1 MGMKHRI
8 PHVAALACALPFF
21 VVAVAMAVADSGPDG
36 GAAELREGAFRV
48 RFREC
53 PTCEMRMR
61 VSPEASIAFVNT
73 SRVGVADRPAVAA
86 RAFAVLRMADEARRA
101 LAAEGGA
108 DGEDAA
114 AKALANSARLCGEGE
129 ERSLAQ
135 KDPKATVRF
144 RGVAGA
150 GGKAMFLVLR
160 NAGDKPF
167 EFNIPF
173 AALGFKDRV
182 AVFDLVEMAE
192 LDLDADALTLSVPA
206 GGERR
211 FRLDALPVAEKGGA
225 KR

>member
-1 MGMKHRI
+1 MGLKHRI
-8 PHVAALACALPFF
+8 PHVAALTCALPFF
-21 VVAVAMAVADSGPDG
+21 VVAVAMAVADSGLDG

-48 RFREC
+48 RFRDC

-86 RAFAVLRMADEARRA
+86 RAFAVLRMADAARRA

>member
-1 MGMKHRI
+1 MPDLRD
-8 PHVAALACALPFF
+8 ADARLA
-21 VVAVAMAVADSGPDG
+21 G
-36 GAAELREGAFRV
+36 GV
-48 RFREC
+48 DRFRQHEQ
-53 PTCEMRMR
+53 
-61 VSPEASIAFVNT
+61 
-73 SRVGVADRPAVAA
+73 DRPAVAA
-86 RAFAVLRMADEARRA
+86 RAFAVLRMADAARRA

>member
-8 PHVAALACALPFF
+8 PHVAALACALPLL
-21 VVAVAMAVADSGPDG
+21 VVAIAMVVADSGLDG

-48 RFREC
+48 RFRDC

-73 SRVGVADRPAVAA
+73 SRVGAADRPAVAA
-86 RAFAVLRMADEARRA
+86 RAFAVLRMADAARRA

-108 DGEDAA
+108 DSEDMA
-114 AKALANSARLCGEGE
+114 AKALADAARLCGEGE

-150 GGKAMFLVLR
+150 GGKAAFLVLR
-160 NAGDKPF
+160 NDGDKPF
-167 EFNIPF
+167 EFSVPF
-173 AALGFKDRV
+173 AALGFKERV
-182 AVFDLVEMAE
+182 AAFDLVEMAE
-192 LDLDADALTLSVPA
+192 LDLDADALTLSVPV

>member
-8 PHVAALACALPFF
+8 PHVAALTCALPFF
-21 VVAVAMAVADSGPDG
+21 VLAVAMAVADSGPDG

-48 RFREC
+48 RFRDC

-73 SRVGVADRPAVAA
+73 SRVGAADRPAVAA
-86 RAFAVLRMADEARRA
+86 RAFAVLRMADAARRA

-150 GGKAMFLVLR
+150 GGKAMFLVLC

-173 AALGFKDRV
+173 AALGFKERV

>member
-1 MGMKHRI
+1 M
-8 PHVAALACALPFF
+8 
-21 VVAVAMAVADSGPDG
+21 
-36 GAAELREGAFRV
+36 
-48 RFREC
+48 
-53 PTCEMRMR
+53 
-61 VSPEASIAFVNT
+61 
-73 SRVGVADRPAVAA
+73 
-86 RAFAVLRMADEARRA
+86 
-101 LAAEGGA
+101 
-108 DGEDAA
+108 A
-114 AKALANSARLCGEGE
+114 AKALADAARLCGEGE

-150 GGKAMFLVLR
+150 GGKAVFLVLR
-160 NAGDKPF
+160 NDGDKSF

-173 AALGFKDRV
+173 AALGFKERV

>member
-8 PHVAALACALPFF
+8 PHVAALACALLCL
-21 VVAVAMAVADSGPDG
+21 VAAVAMAVADSGLDG

-48 RFREC
+48 RFRDC

-73 SRVGVADRPAVAA
+73 SRVGAADRSAVAA
-86 RAFAVLRMADEARRA
+86 RAFAVLRMADAARRA

-108 DGEDAA
+108 DGEDMA
-114 AKALANSARLCGEGE
+114 AKALADAARLCGEGE

-135 KDPKATVRF
+135 KDPKATVLF

-150 GGKAMFLVLR
+150 GDKAMFLVLR
-160 NAGDKPF
+160 NDCDKPF

-173 AALGFKDRV
+173 AALGFQERV
-182 AVFDLVEMAE
+182 AVFDLAEMAE

>member
-1 MGMKHRI
+1 MGLKHRI
-8 PHVAALACALPFF
+8 PHVAALTCALPFF
-21 VVAVAMAVADSGPDG
+21 VVAVAMAVADSGLDG

-48 RFREC
+48 RFRDC

-73 SRVGVADRPAVAA
+73 SRVGAADRPAVAA
-86 RAFAVLRMADEARRA
+86 RAFAVLRMADAARRA

-167 EFNIPF
+167 EFNISF

>member
-1 MGMKHRI
+1 MGLKHRI

-21 VVAVAMAVADSGPDG
+21 VVAVAMAVADSGLDG

-48 RFREC
+48 RFRDC

-86 RAFAVLRMADEARRA
+86 RAFAVLRMADAARRA

-167 EFNIPF
+167 EFNISF

>member
-1 MGMKHRI
+1 MGLKHRI
-8 PHVAALACALPFF
+8 PHVAALTCALVCFGA
-21 VVAVAMAVADSGPDG
+21 VVLLADDSGPDG

-86 RAFAVLRMADEARRA
+86 RAFAVLRMADAARRA
-101 LAAEGGA
+101 FAAEGGA

-167 EFNIPF
+167 EFNISF

-192 LDLDADALTLSVPA
+192 LDLDADALTLSVHA

>member
-8 PHVAALACALPFF
+8 PYVAALACALPFL
-21 VVAVAMAVADSGPDG
+21 VVAVAMAVADSGLDG

-48 RFREC
+48 RFRDC
-53 PTCEMRMR
+53 PPCEMRMR

-73 SRVGVADRPAVAA
+73 SRVGAADRPAVAA
-86 RAFAVLRMADEARRA
+86 RAFAVLRMADAARRA
-101 LAAEGGA
+101 LAADGGA
-108 DGEDAA
+108 VGEDMS

-129 ERSLAQ
+129 ERSLVQ

-150 GGKAMFLVLR
+150 GGKAVFLVLR
-160 NAGDKPF
+160 NDGDKSF

-173 AALGFKDRV
+173 VALGFRERV

-192 LDLDADALTLSVPA
+192 LDLAADALGMTVPA

-211 FRLDALPVAEKGGA
+211 FRIDAWPVAEKGGA

>member
-1 MGMKHRI
+1 M
-8 PHVAALACALPFF
+8 
-21 VVAVAMAVADSGPDG
+21 
-36 GAAELREGAFRV
+36 
-48 RFREC
+48 
-53 PTCEMRMR
+53 
-61 VSPEASIAFVNT
+61 
-73 SRVGVADRPAVAA
+73 
-86 RAFAVLRMADEARRA
+86 
-101 LAAEGGA
+101 
-108 DGEDAA
+108 
-114 AKALANSARLCGEGE
+114 
-129 ERSLAQ
+129 
-135 KDPKATVRF
+135 RF

-150 GGKAMFLVLR
+150 GGKAMFLVLC

-173 AALGFKDRV
+173 AALGFKERV

>member
-1 MGMKHRI
+1 MGLKHRI
-8 PHVAALACALPFF
+8 PHVAALTCALVCFGA
-21 VVAVAMAVADSGPDG
+21 VVLLADDSGPDG

-86 RAFAVLRMADEARRA
+86 RAFAVLRMADAARRA

-211 FRLDALPVAEKGGA
+211 FRLDALPVAGKGGA

>member
-1 MGMKHRI
+1 MRMKHRI

-21 VVAVAMAVADSGPDG
+21 VVAVAMAVADSGLDG

-48 RFREC
+48 RFRDC

-73 SRVGVADRPAVAA
+73 SRVGAADRPAVAA
-86 RAFAVLRMADEARRA
+86 RAFAVLRMADAARRA
-101 LAAEGGA
+101 LAADGGA
-108 DGEDAA
+108 VGEDMA
-114 AKALANSARLCGEGE
+114 AKALADAARLCGEGE

-160 NAGDKPF
+160 NDGDKSF

>member
-8 PHVAALACALPFF
+8 PHVAALTCALPFF
-21 VVAVAMAVADSGPDG
+21 VLAVAMAVADSGPRD
-36 GAAELREGAFRV
+36 
-48 RFREC
+48 C

-73 SRVGVADRPAVAA
+73 SRVGAADRPAVAA
-86 RAFAVLRMADEARRA
+86 RAFAVLRMADAARRA

-150 GGKAMFLVLR
+150 GGKAMFLVLC

-173 AALGFKDRV
+173 AALGFKERV

>member
-21 VVAVAMAVADSGPDG
+21 VLAVAMAVADSGPDG

-86 RAFAVLRMADEARRA
+86 RAFAVLRMADAARRA

-167 EFNIPF
+167 EFNISF

>member
-1 MGMKHRI
+1 MGLKHRI

-21 VVAVAMAVADSGPDG
+21 VVAVAMAVADSGLDG

-48 RFREC
+48 RFRDC

-86 RAFAVLRMADEARRA
+86 RAFAVLRMADAARRA

-114 AKALANSARLCGEGE
+114 AKALAYSARLCGEGE

-167 EFNIPF
+167 EFNISF